1 MNIVPPRP
9 PPIRLQKAA
18 ANVQEVSSSGSDYG
32 KPIATLYIR
41 NLNEKI
47 NLKVLKNALRGI
59 FQIYGQVREVLAW
72 RNIRMR
78 GQAFV
83 VFADVDQA
91 TAALAADG
99 FPLFG
104 KQMQVRYAASD
115 TFHSSQSL
123 KDGDQTDHQKRPRP
137 QQSQKQTEQQQSKFR
152 TMAEKARLNG
162 LAGTKRQQ
170 LSSAAPTSGPMVGA
184 FGVAGLMAPRPPS
197 FIVPGS
203 MRPTYSAPQPVM
215 VHSVPDE
222 LLPPNKILYLQNLP
236 TGATQN
242 DIQQL
247 FESISGFFEVRLVP
261 GRHDIAFVEFDNEQH
276 AAMARNSQ
284 PNGLFNLKGQL
295 IKATFARK

>member
-1 MNIVPPRP
+1 MNILP
-9 PPIRLQKAA
+9 PPPSRQQKAA
-18 ANVQEVSSSGSDYG
+18 VNVLGIRSSDSDQG

-72 RNIRMR
+72 KNIRMR

-91 TAALAADG
+91 TAALAVDG

-115 TFHSSQSL
+115 TFHLSQSL
-123 KDGDQTDHQKRPRP
+123 KDGDQTDHQKRPRS
-137 QQSQKQTEQQQSKFR
+137 QQLQKQTEQQQYKFR
-152 TMAEKARLNG
+152 AMAEKARVNG

-184 FGVAGLMAPRPPS
+184 FGVTGPNARPP
-197 FIVPGS
+197 FMAPGS
-203 MRPTYSAPQPVM
+203 MRPLFSAPQPTIG
-215 VHSVPDE
+215 HSVPDE

-236 TGATQN
+236 TGVTQN
-242 DIQQL
+242 DIQSL
-247 FESISGFFEVRLVP
+247 FESNSGFMEVRLVP

-295 IKATFARK
+295 IKVTFARK

>member
-1 MNIVPPRP
+1 MNILPPRP
-9 PPIRLQKAA
+9 PPSRQQKAA
-18 ANVQEVSSSGSDYG
+18 INVQAISTSDSDYG

-72 RNIRMR
+72 KNIRMR

-91 TAALAADG
+91 TAALAVDG

-115 TFHSSQSL
+115 TFRLSQSL
-123 KDGDQTDHQKRPRP
+123 KNGDKTDHQKHLRP
-137 QQSQKQTEQQQSKFR
+137 QQSQKQTEYQQSKFR
-152 TMAEKARLNG
+152 AMAEKARVNG
-162 LAGTKRQQ
+162 LAGTKRQL

-184 FGVAGLMAPRPPS
+184 FGVAGAIVRPP
-197 FIVPGS
+197 FMAPGS
-203 MRPTYSAPQPVM
+203 MRPLFSAPQTTI

-236 TGATQN
+236 TGVTQN
-242 DIQQL
+242 DIQSL
-247 FESISGFFEVRLVP
+247 FESISGFMEVRLVP

-276 AAMARNSQ
+276 AAMARSSQ
-284 PNGLFNLKGQL
+284 PNGLFNIKGQL